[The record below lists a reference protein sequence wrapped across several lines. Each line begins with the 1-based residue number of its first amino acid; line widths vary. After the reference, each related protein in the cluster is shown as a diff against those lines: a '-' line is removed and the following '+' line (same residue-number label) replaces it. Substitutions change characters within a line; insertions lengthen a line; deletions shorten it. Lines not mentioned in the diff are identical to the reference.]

1 MCFLHVVLLLL
12 EKDGLYHYWN
22 PRTNQF
28 QNVTIDTLF
37 RSNYTTITAPQP
49 PLTTLYTL
57 IKLRTVFI
65 SFWIGYLLYGI
76 HLTLI
81 KNCINKDFKMASLGK
96 KLQHIIEAVNMPE
109 AFGDWDGDN
118 TLNIEGHKK
127 MWNNILAEM
136 MMMVGFQFLT
146 NMILITPF
154 IITGTYIYQ
163 NKSLFTLQIFQ
174 KNPCMMFF
182 HLINFLKICAY
193 TKIQNSRVLRKVNV
207 IYHCHQ
213 VSSTD

>member
-1 MCFLHVVLLLL
+1 MTVLKLYFFL
-12 EKDGLYHYWN
+12 EYDGLYHYWN
-22 PRTNQF
+22 PRINQF
-28 QNVTIDTLF
+28 QNVTMTNLF
-37 RSNYTTITAPQP
+37 RSNYKNIKAPQP
-49 PLTTLYTL
+49 PPTTLYTQ

-65 SFWIGYLLYGI
+65 LFWSGYLLYGI
-76 HLTLI
+76 LLILI
-81 KNCINKDFKMASLGK
+81 KNYKNKNFAMASLGK

-118 TLNIEGHKK
+118 SLTIEGHKK

-163 NKSLFTLQIFQ
+163 NKSLFTLQISQ
-174 KNPCMMFF
+174 KNQCMMFF
-182 HLINFLKICAY
+182 
-193 TKIQNSRVLRKVNV
+193 
-207 IYHCHQ
+207 
-213 VSSTD
+213 

>member
-1 MCFLHVVLLLL
+1 M
-12 EKDGLYHYWN
+12 
-22 PRTNQF
+22 TN
-28 QNVTIDTLF
+28 LF
-37 RSNYTTITAPQP
+37 RSNYKNIKAPQP
-49 PLTTLYTL
+49 PPTTLYTQ

-65 SFWIGYLLYGI
+65 LFWSGYLLYGI
-76 HLTLI
+76 LLILI
-81 KNCINKDFKMASLGK
+81 KNRINKYFKMASLGK

-154 IITGTYIYQ
+154 IITGTYVSQ
-163 NKSLFTLQIFQ
+163 NKSTSHFSLY
-174 KNPCMMFF
+174 KY
-182 HLINFLKICAY
+182 LK
-193 TKIQNSRVLRKVNV
+193 K
-207 IYHCHQ
+207 
-213 VSSTD
+213 SSTCTVFSPNNLIKISNCTYMY

>member
-1 MCFLHVVLLLL
+1 M
-12 EKDGLYHYWN
+12 
-22 PRTNQF
+22 
-28 QNVTIDTLF
+28 DTLF
-37 RSNYTTITAPQP
+37 RSDYTNVKAPRPPPITV
-49 PLTTLYTL
+49 YTL

-81 KNCINKDFKMASLGK
+81 KNCINKAFKMATLGK

-118 TLNIEGHKK
+118 SLNIEGHKK

-136 MMMVGFQFLT
+136 MIMVGFQFFT

-154 IITGTYIYQ
+154 IITGTYVSHIYHK
-163 NKSLFTLQIFQ
+163 NHYSLYKYIK
-174 KNPCMMFF
+174 KNQFIMFF
-182 HLINFLKICAY
+182 HLIIFLKI
-193 TKIQNSRVLRKVNV
+193 
-207 IYHCHQ
+207 
-213 VSSTD
+213 STYSEY

>member
-1 MCFLHVVLLLL
+1 MHLYHGTFLQLV
-12 EKDGLYHYWN
+12 EYDGLYHYWN
-22 PRTNQF
+22 PRTNEF
-28 QNVTIDTLF
+28 QNVTIATLF
-37 RSNYTTITAPQP
+37 RSDYTNVKAPRPPPITV
-49 PLTTLYTL
+49 YTL

-81 KNCINKDFKMASLGK
+81 KNCINKAFKMATLGK

-118 TLNIEGHKK
+118 SLNIEGHKK

-154 IITGTYIYQ
+154 IITGTYVSQ
-163 NKSLFTLQIFQ
+163 
-174 KNPCMMFF
+174 
-182 HLINFLKICAY
+182 
-193 TKIQNSRVLRKVNV
+193 
-207 IYHCHQ
+207 IYHTGHF
-213 VSSTD
+213 SLYKYFKKIPPFPTFFT

>member
-1 MCFLHVVLLLL
+1 M
-12 EKDGLYHYWN
+12 
-22 PRTNQF
+22 TN
-28 QNVTIDTLF
+28 LF
-37 RSNYTTITAPQP
+37 RSDYSNIKKAPQP
-49 PLTTLYTL
+49 PPTTVYTL

-65 SFWIGYLLYGI
+65 LFWTGYLLYGI

-96 KLQHIIEAVNMPE
+96 KLQHIIEAVNIPE

-118 TLNIEGHKK
+118 SLNIEGHKK

-154 IITGTYIYQ
+154 ITTGTYIYQ
-163 NKSLFTLQIFQ
+163 NKSLLTLQISQ
-174 KNPCMMFF
+174 KHQCMMFF
-182 HLINFLKICAY
+182 HLINFLKISTY
-193 TKIQNSRVLRKVNV
+193 TNIQNSRVLRKVNV
-207 IYHCHQ
+207 IHHCHQ
-213 VSSTD
+213 VASTD

>member
-1 MCFLHVVLLLL
+1 MHLYHVIFLLLL
-12 EKDGLYHYWN
+12 EYDGLYHYWN
-22 PRTNQF
+22 PRTNQSE
-28 QNVTIDTLF
+28 NVAMANLF
-37 RSNYTTITAPQP
+37 RSNYTNIKAPQP
-49 PLTTLYTL
+49 PPTTLYTL

-81 KNCINKDFKMASLGK
+81 KNCINKAFKMASLGK

-118 TLNIEGHKK
+118 SLNIEGHKK

-136 MMMVGFQFLT
+136 MIMVGFQFFT

-154 IITGTYIYQ
+154 IITGTYVSQ
-163 NKSLFTLQIFQ
+163 NKSTGHFSLYKYLKKTPPFSTFFT
-174 KNPCMMFF
+174 
-182 HLINFLKICAY
+182 
-193 TKIQNSRVLRKVNV
+193 
-207 IYHCHQ
+207 
-213 VSSTD
+213 

>member
-1 MCFLHVVLLLL
+1 MHLYQGIFLLLL
-12 EKDGLYHYWN
+12 EYGDGLYHYWN
-22 PRTNQF
+22 PRTNEF
-28 QNVTIDTLF
+28 KNVTIDTLF
-37 RSNYTTITAPQP
+37 RSNYTTITAPRP
-49 PLTTLYTL
+49 PPTTLYTI

-65 SFWIGYLLYGI
+65 LFWTGYLLYGI

-81 KNCINKDFKMASLGK
+81 KNCINKAFKMASLGK

-118 TLNIEGHKK
+118 SLNIEGHKK

-154 IITGTYIYQ
+154 IITGTYVSQ
-163 NKSLFTLQIFQ
+163 NKSSGHFSLYKYLKKKLYCFFT
-174 KNPCMMFF
+174 
-182 HLINFLKICAY
+182 
-193 TKIQNSRVLRKVNV
+193 
-207 IYHCHQ
+207 
-213 VSSTD
+213 